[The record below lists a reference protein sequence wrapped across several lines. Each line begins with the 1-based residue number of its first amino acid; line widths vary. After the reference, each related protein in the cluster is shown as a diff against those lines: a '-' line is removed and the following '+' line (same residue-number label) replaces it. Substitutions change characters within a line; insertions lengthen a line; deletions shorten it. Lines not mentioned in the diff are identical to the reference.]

1 MLKSLNFEIWWRLI
15 IDNLLLLTYLV
26 LGTDLS
32 IL

>member
-15 IDNLLLLTYLV
+15 IDNLLLQTYLV